1 MGRGRSC
8 ACPNFAQNT
17 GRWPRLSLELLR
29 RQREDIPVY
38 TLVDRI
44 PNYILDVG
52 ADYVVVR
59 SWNRQGTTRKILA
72 SEIEDDA
79 VEPRVGKRRVLT
91 ALRDLADHLPSP

>member
-1 MGRGRSC
+1 
-8 ACPNFAQNT
+8 
-17 GRWPRLSLELLR
+17 
-29 RQREDIPVY
+29 
-38 TLVDRI
+38 VDRI